1 MADVLNSAMDG
12 DRDAEVVCT
21 AKNHA
26 NSPKWKVNAST
37 AFPESHSSLQIV
49 NIDRRPTLQYVAA
62 LEARVA
68 ELERKLRANT
78 HASASSQG
86 DSTLGEDRNAV
97 GPALSHVTSSHSA
110 KTGISGEQ
118 ESSDG
123 DSQTSVDELTDHL
136 EGFTISSAGDLR
148 FFGAASGLNLSGH
161 YPGANDAVT
170 ASQAQIRSWDAAQL
184 YGVTECPDELRDH
197 LLGLYWRWQNSWQY
211 MIPQYLFLQDLH
223 ITKTSRFCTPLLLS
237 AMLALAS
244 RYSDRLEVRTDV
256 NDPNTAGLTFFT
268 AAQAMLQHELEA
280 PKTSTIQATV
290 LIGLYITAT
299 DKEST
304 GWLYA
309 GQASR
314 MAFNLGLHLDCSKY
328 VQQGLITPEDAFARN
343 VTWWGVYVIDR

>member
-1 MADVLNSAMDG
+1 MDG
-12 DRDAEVVCT
+12 DLGVEAVCT

-26 NSPKWKVNAST
+26 NLHKWKVNEST
-37 AFPESHSSLQIV
+37 AFPSFDPSLQAV
-49 NIDRRPTLQYVAA
+49 KIDRRPTLQYVAA
-62 LEARVA
+62 LEARVV
-68 ELERKLRANT
+68 ELEKKLRAST
-78 HASASSQG
+78 HAPASSH
-86 DSTLGEDRNAV
+86 EDRVAGEHGSTV
-97 GPALSHVTSSHSA
+97 GSALSHVPNFHSTI
-110 KTGISGEQ
+110 TGIPREQ
-118 ESSDG
+118 ESAEE
-123 DSQTSVDELTDHL
+123 DSQTSLDELTDHL

-211 MIPQYLFLQDLH
+211 MVPQYLFLHDLH
-223 ITKTSRFCTPLLLS
+223 VAKSSRFCTPLLLS
-237 AMLALAS
+237 AILALAS

-256 NDPNTAGLTFFT
+256 NDPNTAGLMYFT
-268 AAQAMLQHELEA
+268 AAQTMLHHELEA
-280 PKTSTIQATV
+280 PKTSTTQATV
-290 LIGLYITAT
+290 LIGLYITAA

-328 VQQGLITPEDAFARN
+328 VRQGLISPEDAFARN
-343 VTWWGVYVIDR
+343 VTWWGVYVVDR

>member
-1 MADVLNSAMDG
+1 
-12 DRDAEVVCT
+12 
-21 AKNHA
+21 
-26 NSPKWKVNAST
+26 
-37 AFPESHSSLQIV
+37 
-49 NIDRRPTLQYVAA
+49 
-62 LEARVA
+62 
-68 ELERKLRANT
+68 
-78 HASASSQG
+78 
-86 DSTLGEDRNAV
+86 
-97 GPALSHVTSSHSA
+97 
-110 KTGISGEQ
+110 
-118 ESSDG
+118 
-123 DSQTSVDELTDHL
+123 L

-161 YPGANDAVT
+161 YLGANDAVT

-184 YGVTECPDELRDH
+184 YGVTDCPDELRDH

-223 ITKTSRFCTPLLLS
+223 ITKNSRFCTPLLLS

-244 RYSDRLEVRTDV
+244 RYSDRLEVRTDF

-328 VQQGLITPEDAFARN
+328 VRQGLISPEDAFARN